1 MHINIIFLRP
11 PNYEGINSFFF
22 FYYQKPEMKPPQMG
36 RLGAAEKL
44 GCSAIIL
51 NGITYYSS
59 QSKRVEDRYE
69 CAH

>member
-1 MHINIIFLRP
+1 
-11 PNYEGINSFFF
+11 
-22 FYYQKPEMKPPQMG
+22 MKPPQMG

-51 NGITYYSS
+51 YGITYYSS
-59 QSKRVEDRYE
+59 QSKRVKDRYE